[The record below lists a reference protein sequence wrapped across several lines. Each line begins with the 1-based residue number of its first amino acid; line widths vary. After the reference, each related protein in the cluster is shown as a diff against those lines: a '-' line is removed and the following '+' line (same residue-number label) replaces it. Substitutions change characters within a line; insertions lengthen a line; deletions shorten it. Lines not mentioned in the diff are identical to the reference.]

1 MSPESVQVIVN
12 PTSGGGKVKRL
23 IPELEIGLRE
33 MGVPGP
39 IRFTEGPGH
48 AGDLARRAVEEGI
61 SRVLV
66 VGGDGTVHEVANG
79 LLFGKEGPLPAIS
92 LLPVGTGN
100 DFHRMIRGPG
110 GVEGAL
116 RRLRDGTPRLFDVGE
131 VRWDGGRRYFVNL
144 LGVGVD
150 AEVLRRRE
158 GFTWLT
164 GLAQY
169 LAALGGALFTFKG
182 VPLVVSVNGEAG
194 ETGRPAPRSSGSG
207 HDPREGEEAGP
218 PVREIRGEVLLAA
231 VTVGPSVGGGFLLAP
246 TARPDDGLLDLFV
259 VERLG
264 LFKIMRYLPR
274 VLRGTL
280 DQEPE
285 IHVHRLTG
293 ARLRS
298 PDGSA
303 FPFELDGEL
312 MSGEVTALEVGI
324 RPACLP
330 VLEIV
335 EDEG

>member
-1 MSPESVQVIVN
+1 LSPESVQVIVN
-12 PTSGGGKVKRL
+12 PTSGGGKVRRL
-23 IPELEIGLRE
+23 IPELEVGLRE

-48 AGDLARRAVEEGI
+48 AGDLARRAVEEGT
-61 SRVLV
+61 SRLLV

-79 LLFGKEGPLPAIS
+79 LLSGEEGPLPAIS

-131 VRWDGGRRYFVNL
+131 VRWDGERRYFVNL

-182 VPLVVSVNGEAG
+182 VPLVVTVDG
-194 ETGRPAPRSSGSG
+194 APQGV
-207 HDPREGEEAGP
+207 EC
-218 PVREIRGEVLLAA
+218 EVLLAA

-246 TARPDDGLLDLFV
+246 AATPDDGLLDLFV

-264 LFKIMRYLPR
+264 LLKIMQYLPR

-280 DQEPE
+280 DGEPE

-293 ARLRS
+293 ARFRS
-298 PDGSA
+298 PDGST

-312 MSGEVTALEVGI
+312 MPTEAAALEVGI

-335 EDEG
+335 EEEG

>member
-1 MSPESVQVIVN
+1 MSPESVQIIVN

-23 IPELEIGLRE
+23 IPELEAGLRE
-33 MGVPGP
+33 MGALGP
-39 IRFTEGPGH
+39 IRFTDGPGH
-48 AGDLARRAVEEGI
+48 ATEMARRAAEEGA
-61 SRVLV
+61 SRLLV

-79 LLFGKEGPLPAIS
+79 LLSGAEGPPPAIS

-116 RRLRDGTPRLFDVGE
+116 RRLKDGTPRLFDVGE
-131 VRWDGGRRYFVNL
+131 VRWDGERRYFVNL

-158 GFTWLT
+158 GFRWLT
-164 GLAQY
+164 GLPQY
-169 LAALGGALFTFKG
+169 LAALGGALLTFRG
-182 VPLVVSVNGEAG
+182 IPLDVNLDGGGE
-194 ETGRPAPRSSGSG
+194 ETGRPFPGAPGSG
-207 HDPREGEEAGP
+207 HDPQEGGEPGP
-218 PVREIRGEVLLAA
+218 SGREIHGEVLLAA
-231 VTVGPSVGGGFLLAP
+231 ITVGPSVGGGFLLAP
-246 TARPDDGLLDLFV
+246 TATPDDGLLDLFV

-280 DQEPE
+280 DGEPE
-285 IHVHRLTG
+285 IHVHRLTR
-293 ARLRS
+293 ARFRS

-303 FPFELDGEL
+303 FSFELDGEL
-312 MSGEVTALEVGI
+312 MPTEATALEVGV

-335 EDEG
+335 EDEE